1 MTSAK
6 NKSKS
11 SSQLEEAIEYQIG
24 IRELRQDASRVVA
37 LVEKGASITITRHG
51 KVVATINPPQQ
62 SKLEDLIARG
72 ATLPKSKKLNLRN
85 WKVDASP
92 VSLDLI
98 DAIHQD
104 LRQARY

>member
-6 NKSKS
+6 NKGKS

-37 LVEKGASITITRHG
+37 LVEKGVSITITRHG

>member
-6 NKSKS
+6 NKGKS
-11 SSQLEEAIEYQIG
+11 SSQLEEAIEYPIG
-24 IRELRQDASRVVA
+24 IRELRHDASRVVA
-37 LVEKGASITITRHG
+37 LVETGASITIPRHG

>member
-6 NKSKS
+6 NKSKP

-85 WKVDASP
+85 GKVDATP
-92 VSLDLI
+92 EPLELI
-98 DAIHQD
+98 NAVHQD
-104 LRQARY
+104 VRQARY